1 MDASPD
7 KIAPKKSR
15 ALGKPIW
22 PKVPA
27 DFVRAMLAGHSA
39 LGLAF
44 AALIYLV
51 CFSGSVAVF
60 TQEFSRWEQPQ
71 GPVLQEV
78 SPQAVDVAV
87 QGALAKIP
95 QAHDLLV
102 RLPTPDHPRLSIH
115 GDDAAGG
122 EHTYVADHAGRLVG
136 EARTPWTQFQAELH
150 TALHLPRAWGGFVV
164 GLTGVA
170 LLSSLISGVLSH
182 PRVLKDAFAFRWGG
196 SKRLQEADLHNRISV
211 WGLPF
216 HLVVSLTGA
225 FLGLTTIIVG
235 VLALATFKGDASK
248 AYALFQG
255 PTVKDDPRPAAKVID
270 VRSGLDAVAARS
282 PDARATYIYVEHP
295 GERGQHA
302 IINLATDG
310 RLSRGETVVVDG
322 AGQIL
327 GEVGYESGSLGF
339 RVLSAMTP
347 LHFGWFGGWPVK
359 VAYFL
364 LGLGLTAVTSS
375 GVAIW
380 LARRR
385 DKGRPAPGL
394 ERLWVAFVWSQPL
407 AYAFSAL
414 VVFLSATPVPI
425 GAWTMATLAA
435 CASSAVGTPSGI
447 STALRRTTA
456 GLLAL
461 VALAHTALYA
471 PAMADALGWLIDAA
485 LLVAALGLAL
495 TTMSPRST
503 SDHAACPMD
512 HAQAPR
518 FDDR

>member
-7 KIAPKKSR
+7 KIAREKSK

-22 PKVPA
+22 PKIPA

-71 GPVLQEV
+71 GPVLQGV

-136 EARTPWTQFQAELH
+136 EARTPWTEFQAELH
-150 TALHLPRAWGGFVV
+150 TVLHLPRAWGGFVV

-182 PRVLKDAFAFRWGG
+182 PRVFKDAFAFRWGG

-270 VRSGLDAVAARS
+270 VRSGLGSVAARY

-394 ERLWVAFVWSQPL
+394 ERLWVAFVWSQPV
-407 AYAFSAL
+407 AYAFSNFVSL
-414 VVFLSATPVPI
+414 FSPTPTPVATW
-425 GAWTMATLAA
+425 GLATLTACLAA
-435 CASSAVGTPSGI
+435 VFGAPAAVSI
-447 STALRRTTA
+447 ALRRICA

-461 VALAHTALYA
+461 IAVAHGALYGSH
-471 PAMADALGWLIDAA
+471 MADPAGWAVDCALLAAA
-485 LLVAALGLAL
+485 LILAL
-495 TTMSPRST
+495 TTRATRPQTVSR
-503 SDHAACPMD
+503 
-512 HAQAPR
+512 
-518 FDDR
+518 

>member
-7 KIAPKKSR
+7 KIAPKTSK
-15 ALGKPIW
+15 AVGAPIW
-22 PKVPA
+22 PKIPA

-60 TQEFSRWEQPQ
+60 TQEFGRWEQPA
-71 GPVLQEV
+71 GPVLSSV
-78 SPQAVDVAV
+78 SPNAVDAAV
-87 QGALAKIP
+87 KATLAEIP
-95 QAHDLLV
+95 QPHDLLV
-102 RLPTPDHPRLSIH
+102 RLPTPDQPRLSIH
-115 GDDAAGG
+115 GEDASGR
-122 EHTYVADHAGRLVG
+122 EHTYVADQAGRLVG
-136 EARTPWTQFQAELH
+136 EARTPWTEFQAELH
-150 TALHLPRAWGGFVV
+150 TVLHLPRAWGGFVV

-182 PRVLKDAFAFRWGG
+182 PRVFKDAFALRWGG

-216 HLVVSLTGA
+216 HLAVSLTGA

-270 VRSGLDAVAARS
+270 VRSGLDAVAARY
-282 PDARATYIYVEHP
+282 PDARPTYIYVEHP

-322 AGQIL
+322 EGRIL

-385 DKGRPAPGL
+385 DKGRPAPRW
-394 ERLWVAFVWSQPL
+394 ERLWVAFAWSQPL

-414 VVFLSATPVPI
+414 VSQLSPTPAPVA
-425 GAWTMATLAA
+425 AWGLATLMACGSAA
-435 CASSAVGTPSGI
+435 IGTPARI
-447 STALRRTTA
+447 SKGLRLISA
-456 GLLAL
+456 ALLAS
-461 VALAHTALYA
+461 V
-471 PAMADALGWLIDAA
+471 AMAHGASQAGVMADPAGWGVDAA
-485 LLVAALGLAL
+485 LIGTALLLAL
-495 TTMSPRST
+495 TTLPRRST
-503 SDHAACPMD
+503 AGQH
-512 HAQAPR
+512 QR
-518 FDDR
+518 

>member
-1 MDASPD
+1 MDASAD
-7 KIAPKKSR
+7 KIAPRKPK

-22 PKVPA
+22 PKIPA

-60 TQEFSRWEQPQ
+60 TQEFGRWEQPA
-71 GPVLQEV
+71 GPVLHAA
-78 SPQAVDVAV
+78 SPEAVDAAV
-87 QGALAKIP
+87 QAAVAKNP
-95 QAHDLLV
+95 KAHDLLV
-102 RLPTPDHPRLSIH
+102 RLPEPDNPRLTVQ
-115 GDDAAGG
+115 G
-122 EHTYVADHAGRLVG
+122 EDPNGREHVYVADQTGRLVG
-136 EARTPWTQFQAELH
+136 EARTPWTEFQAKLH
-150 TALHLPRAWGGFVV
+150 TVLHLPSTWGRFVV

-182 PRVLKDAFAFRWGG
+182 PRVFKDAFAFRWGG

-216 HLVVSLTGA
+216 HLAVSLTGA

-235 VLALATFKGDASK
+235 VLALATFKGDTTK
-248 AYALFQG
+248 AYALFSG
-255 PTVKDDPRPAAKVID
+255 PVVHDDPRPAKVMD
-270 VRSGLDAVAARS
+270 VGAALAAVMARH
-282 PDARATYIYVEHP
+282 PDARPSYLYVQHP
-295 GERGQHA
+295 GEQGQHVNVN
-302 IINLATDG
+302 IVTEG

-322 AGQIL
+322 AGKIR
-327 GEVGYESGSLGF
+327 GAVGYEGESLGF

-359 VAYFL
+359 IAYFV
-364 LGLGLTAVTSS
+364 LGLGLTAVTAS

-385 DKGRPAPGL
+385 DKGRPAPRW
-394 ERLWVAFVWSQPL
+394 ERLWVAFAWSQPL

-414 VVFLSATPVPI
+414 VSMLSPTPAPVAVW
-425 GAWTMATLAA
+425 GLATLAA
-435 CASSAVGTPSGI
+435 CASAAVGTPAGVSK
-447 STALRRTTA
+447 ALRRISA

-461 VALAHTALYA
+461 VALAHAITQAGV
-471 PAMADALGWLIDAA
+471 MADPIGWSIDAA
-485 LLVAALGLAL
+485 LLGAALLLTL
-495 TTMSPRST
+495 TTLPRRSPQVS
-503 SDHAACPMD
+503 P
-512 HAQAPR
+512 
-518 FDDR
+518 

>member
-7 KIAPKKSR
+7 KIAPKKTK
-15 ALGKPIW
+15 AAGKPIW
-22 PKVPA
+22 PKIPA

-60 TQEFSRWEQPQ
+60 TQEFGRWEQPA
-71 GPVLQEV
+71 GPVLSSV
-78 SPQAVDVAV
+78 SPQAVNAAV
-87 QGALAKIP
+87 QGVVAKNP
-95 QAHDLLV
+95 KVHDLLV
-102 RLPTPDHPRLSIH
+102 RLPEPANPRLTVQ
-115 GDDAAGG
+115 GQDASGR
-122 EHTYVADHAGRLVG
+122 ERTYVADQAGRLVG
-136 EARTPWTQFQAELH
+136 EARTPWTEFQTRLH
-150 TALHLPRAWGGFVV
+150 TVLHLPSTWGRFVV

-182 PRVLKDAFAFRWGG
+182 PRVFKDAFAFRWGG

-216 HLVVSLTGA
+216 HLAVSLTGA

-235 VLALATFKGDASK
+235 VLALATFKGDTTK
-248 AYALFQG
+248 AYALFSG
-255 PTVKDDPRPAAKVID
+255 PVVQDNPRPAKVMDI
-270 VRSGLDAVAARS
+270 GAALAAVMARH
-282 PDARATYIYVEHP
+282 PDARPSYLYVEHP
-295 GERGQHA
+295 GERGQHV
-302 IINLATDG
+302 NVNVVNESH
-310 RLSRGETVVVDG
+310 LSRGETVVVDG
-322 AGQIL
+322 GGKIL
-327 GEVGYESGSLGF
+327 GEVGYEGDSLGF

-364 LGLGLTAVTSS
+364 LGLGLTAVTAS

-385 DKGRPAPGL
+385 DKGRPAPRW
-394 ERLWVAFVWSQPL
+394 ERLWVAFAWSQPL

-414 VVFLSATPVPI
+414 VSLLSPTPAPVAVW
-425 GAWTMATLAA
+425 GMATLTA
-435 CASSAVGTPSGI
+435 CASAAFGTPAGVSK
-447 STALRRTTA
+447 ALRRITA

-461 VALAHTALYA
+461 VAVAHGTLQAR
-471 PAMADALGWLIDAA
+471 AMADPVGWVMDAVLLATA
-485 LLVAALGLAL
+485 LLLTLATL
-495 TTMSPRST
+495 PQHSPPVS
-503 SDHAACPMD
+503 SSKL
-512 HAQAPR
+512 
-518 FDDR
+518 

>member
-1 MDASPD
+1 MNASPD
-7 KIAPKKSR
+7 KIAAAKTKP
-15 ALGKPIW
+15 AGKPIW
-22 PKVPA
+22 PKIPA
-27 DFVRAMLAGHSA
+27 EFVRAMLAGHSA

-60 TQEFSRWEQPQ
+60 TQEFTRWERPE
-71 GPVLQEV
+71 GPFLHSV
-78 SPQAVDVAV
+78 SPSAVDVAV
-87 QGALAKIP
+87 QTTLAKNP
-95 QAHDLLV
+95 KAHDLLV
-102 RLPTPDHPRLSIH
+102 RLPTPDHPRLSVQ

-122 EHTYVADHAGRLVG
+122 EHTYVADETGRLVG
-136 EARTPWTQFQAELH
+136 EARTPWTEFQAELH
-150 TALHLPRAWGGFVV
+150 TVLHLPRAWGGFVV

-170 LLSSLISGVLSH
+170 LLSSLVSGVLSH
-182 PRVLKDAFAFRWGG
+182 PRVFKDAFAFRWGG

-216 HLVVSLTGA
+216 HLAVSLTGA

-248 AYALFQG
+248 AYALFRG
-255 PTVKDDPRPAAKVID
+255 PTVVDDPRPAAKVID
-270 VRSGLDAVAARS
+270 VGSALANIAARY
-282 PDARATYIYVEHP
+282 PDAQPTYIYVEHP

-302 IINLATDG
+302 IINLATEG

-322 AGQIL
+322 ESRIL

-359 VAYFL
+359 IAYFL
-364 LGLGLTAVTSS
+364 LGLGLTAVTAS

-385 DKGRPAPGL
+385 DKGRPAPGW
-394 ERLWVAFVWSQPL
+394 ERLWTAFAWSQPF
-407 AYAFSAL
+407 AYALSAL
-414 VVFLSATPVPI
+414 VSLLSPTPAPVAVW
-425 GAWTMATLAA
+425 GLATLFA
-435 CASSAVGTPSGI
+435 CGSAVFGTPRGLSI
-447 STALRRTTA
+447 MLRRISA

-461 VALAHTALYA
+461 TAIAHSASYVSV
-471 PAMADALGWLIDAA
+471 MADPIGWAIDAA
-485 LLVAALGLAL
+485 LLAAALTLAL
-495 TTMSPRST
+495 TTLPRRY
-503 SDHAACPMD
+503 PI
-512 HAQAPR
+512 R
-518 FDDR
+518 R

>member
-7 KIAPKKSR
+7 KIAPAKTR
-15 ALGKPIW
+15 AAGKPIW
-22 PKVPA
+22 PKIPA
-27 DFVRAMLAGHSA
+27 PFVRAMLAGHSA

-44 AALIYLV
+44 AAMIYLV

-60 TQEFSRWEQPQ
+60 TQEFTRWEQPA
-71 GPVLQEV
+71 GPVLRAV
-78 SPQAVDVAV
+78 SPKAVDAAV
-87 QGALAKIP
+87 QATLAKNP
-95 QAHDLLV
+95 KAHDLLV
-102 RLPTPDHPRLSIH
+102 RLPTPDHPRLTVH
-115 GDDAAGG
+115 GEDAGGG
-122 EHTYVADHAGRLVG
+122 EHTYVADQAGRLVG
-136 EARTPWTQFQAELH
+136 EARTPWTEFQAELH
-150 TALHLPRAWGGFVV
+150 TVLHLPRAWGGFVV

-182 PRVLKDAFAFRWGG
+182 PRVFKDAFAFRWGG

-216 HLVVSLTGA
+216 HLAVSLTGA

-255 PTVKDDPRPAAKVID
+255 PTVKDDPRPAAQVID
-270 VRSGLDAVAARS
+270 VASALGAVAARY
-282 PDARATYIYVEHP
+282 PDALPTYIYVEHP

-302 IINLATDG
+302 IVNLATEG

-322 AGQIL
+322 HGRIL

-359 VAYFL
+359 AAYFL
-364 LGLGLTAVTSS
+364 LGLGLTAVTAS

-385 DKGRPAPGL
+385 DKGRPAPGW
-394 ERLWVAFVWSQPL
+394 ERLWVAFAWSQPL
-407 AYAFSAL
+407 AYAASAL
-414 VVFLSATPVPI
+414 AALVLPWPPILVWGVV
-425 GAWTMATLAA
+425 TLLA
-435 CASSAVGTPSGI
+435 CAAAALSRPAVI
-447 STALRRTTA
+447 SA
-456 GLLAL
+456 GLRLATAAALTGLAIVHL
-461 VALAHTALYA
+461 VRHGGGL
-471 PAMADALGWLIDAA
+471 ADAMGVAVDAA
-485 LLVAALGLAL
+485 LIAGAVILAASVAVGALDRGD
-495 TTMSPRST
+495 RRR
-503 SDHAACPMD
+503 
-512 HAQAPR
+512 QA
-518 FDDR
+518 

>member
-1 MDASPD
+1 MDASSD
-7 KIAPKKSR
+7 KIAPAKTKP
-15 ALGKPIW
+15 AGKPIW
-22 PKVPA
+22 PKIPA

-60 TQEFSRWEQPQ
+60 TQEFDRWERPE
-71 GPVLQEV
+71 GPFLHAV
-78 SPQAVDVAV
+78 SPNSVDVAV
-87 QGALAKIP
+87 QATLAKNP
-95 QAHDLLV
+95 KAHDLLV
-102 RLPTPDHPRLSIH
+102 RLPTPDRPRLSVH

-122 EHTYVADHAGRLVG
+122 ERTYVADKAGRLVG
-136 EARTPWTQFQAELH
+136 EARTPWTEFQAELH
-150 TALHLPRAWGGFVV
+150 TVLHLPRAWGGFVV
-164 GLTGVA
+164 GLAGVA

-182 PRVLKDAFAFRWGG
+182 PRVFRDAFAFRWGG

-216 HLVVSLTGA
+216 HLAVSLTGA

-248 AYALFQG
+248 AYALFRG

-270 VRSGLDAVAARS
+270 VGAALNAVAARY
-282 PDARATYIYVEHP
+282 PHAQPTYIYVEHP

-302 IINLATDG
+302 IVNLATDG

-322 AGQIL
+322 ESRIL

-364 LGLGLTAVTSS
+364 LGLGLTAVTAS

-385 DKGRPAPGL
+385 DKGRPAPGW
-394 ERLWVAFVWSQPL
+394 ERLWTAFAWSQPF
-407 AYAFSAL
+407 AYATSAL
-414 VVFLSATPVPI
+414 AALFLSTPPI
-425 GAWTMATLAA
+425 AVWGAATLLASATAQLGQPAIISVGLRLATAA
-435 CASSAVGTPSGI
+435 ALTGLAVAHAVRHIGRMVDP
-447 STALRRTTA
+447 
-456 GLLAL
+456 
-461 VALAHTALYA
+461 VAFAV
-471 PAMADALGWLIDAA
+471 DAA
-485 LLVAALGLAL
+485 LILAAVILAA
-495 TTMSPRST
+495 SVVWGSRDWRKQP
-503 SDHAACPMD
+503 A
-512 HAQAPR
+512 
-518 FDDR
+518 

>member
-7 KIAPKKSR
+7 TIAPKSSK
-15 ALGKPIW
+15 AVGKPIW
-22 PKVPA
+22 PKIPA

-60 TQEFSRWEQPQ
+60 TQEFGRWEQPA
-71 GPVLQEV
+71 GPVLNSV
-78 SPQAVDVAV
+78 SPQAVDAAV
-87 QGALAKIP
+87 KATLAEIP
-95 QAHDLLV
+95 KPHDLLV
-102 RLPTPDHPRLSIH
+102 RLPTPDQPRLSVH
-115 GDDAAGG
+115 GDDASGR
-122 EHTYVADHAGRLVG
+122 EHTFVADQAGRLVG
-136 EARTPWTQFQAELH
+136 ESRTPWTEFQAELH
-150 TALHLPRAWGGFVV
+150 TVLHLPRAWGGFVV

-182 PRVLKDAFAFRWGG
+182 PRVFKDAFALRWGG

-216 HLVVSLTGA
+216 HLAVSLTGA

-248 AYALFQG
+248 AYALFRG

-270 VRSGLDAVAARS
+270 VGSALGAVIARY
-282 PDARATYIYVEHP
+282 PDARPTYIYVEHP

-302 IINLATDG
+302 IINIATDG

-322 AGQIL
+322 EGRIR
-327 GEVGYESGSLGF
+327 GEVGYESGSVGF
-339 RVLSAMTP
+339 RLLSAMTP

-364 LGLGLTAVTSS
+364 LGLGLTAVTAS

-385 DKGRPAPGL
+385 DKGRPAPRW
-394 ERLWVAFVWSQPL
+394 ERLWVAFAWSQPL

-414 VVFLSATPVPI
+414 VSLLSPTPAPVAVW
-425 GAWTMATLAA
+425 GMATLAA
-435 CASSAVGTPSGI
+435 CASAAFGTPAGVSI
-447 STALRRTTA
+447 ALRRISA

-461 VALAHTALYA
+461 VAVTHGALQAGTMADPLGWVFDVALLATAL
-471 PAMADALGWLIDAA
+471 L
-485 LLVAALGLAL
+485 LAL
-495 TTMSPRST
+495 TTLARRSPAT
-503 SDHAACPMD
+503 AG
-512 HAQAPR
+512 
-518 FDDR
+518 

>member
-1 MDASPD
+1 MDASAD
-7 KIAPKKSR
+7 KVVPKKNK
-15 ALGKPIW
+15 AGDKPIW
-22 PKVPA
+22 PKIPA

-60 TQEFSRWEQPQ
+60 TQEFTRWEQPQ
-71 GPVLQEV
+71 GPVLHAV
-78 SPQAVDVAV
+78 SPQAVDAAV
-87 QGALAKIP
+87 QATLTKIP
-95 QAHDLLV
+95 KPHDLLV
-102 RLPTPDHPRLSIH
+102 RLPTPDHPLLTVH
-115 GDDAAGG
+115 GDDADGG
-122 EHTYVADHAGRLVG
+122 EHTYVADQAGRIVG
-136 EARTPWTQFQAELH
+136 ETRTPWTEFQAELH
-150 TALHLPRAWGGFVV
+150 TVLHLPRAWGGFVV

-170 LLSSLISGVLSH
+170 LLSSLVSGVLSH
-182 PRVLKDAFAFRWGG
+182 PRVFKDAFAFRWGG

-216 HLVVSLTGA
+216 HLAVSLTGA

-235 VLALATFKGDASK
+235 VLALATFKGDVNK

-270 VRSGLDAVAARS
+270 VGAALHAVADRY
-282 PDARATYIYVEHP
+282 PDARPTYLYVEHP

-302 IINLATDG
+302 SINIATDG

-322 AGQIL
+322 EGRIL

-385 DKGRPAPGL
+385 DKGRPAPRW
-394 ERLWVAFVWSQPL
+394 ERIWIAFVWSQPV

-414 VVFLSATPVPI
+414 VTVLSPGAAPVAVW
-425 GAWTMATLAA
+425 GLATLAA
-435 CASSAVGTPSGI
+435 CAAAFVGTPAGI
-447 STALRRTTA
+447 SVALRRISA
-456 GLLAL
+456 CLLAL
-461 VALAHTALYA
+461 VALAHSAVHA
-471 PAMADALGWLIDAA
+471 GAMADPVGWGVNLVLLATSALILATT
-485 LLVAALGLAL
+485 LVDRSKP
-495 TTMSPRST
+495 TRHSPKEQS
-503 SDHAACPMD
+503 A
-512 HAQAPR
+512 
-518 FDDR
+518 